1 MLNRRDFL
9 EYSLKSA
16 ILLGIGN
23 KLVPW
28 AGSLF
33 TLPPEDQVSLR
44 FAVVSDGHYGQPQT
58 QFDQMHDLVIQALN
72 REHSGRG
79 IDFTFVNGDL
89 FHDDPGF
96 LLPVKKKWDELAM
109 PYQVSHGN
117 HDKISEQGW
126 KDVFGNEW
134 HYSFKKKNC
143 SFLVLNT
150 ASPQGE
156 YICPDLEKTR
166 DMLKAHKKS
175 KHLFVFMHITPYKWS
190 GGGIECPD
198 ITALFNRHS
207 NIKAVFHGH
216 DHDIDEVRTKDGIH
230 YVFDAHVGGSWGLP
244 YSGYRI
250 VEVMKDGTILTYQ
263 MNAGLGKQ
271 MNSDKLGALV
281 QEMSR

>member
-16 ILLGIGN
+16 ILLTAGN
-23 KLVPW
+23 KLVHW
-28 AGSLF
+28 IGSLNS
-33 TLPPEDQVSLR
+33 LPSPDQVLLR

-72 REHSGRG
+72 REHAGRG

-89 FHDDPGF
+89 FHDDPAF

-117 HDKISEQGW
+117 HDKISEAEW
-126 KDVFGNEW
+126 KRVFGNEW
-134 HYSFKKKNC
+134 HYSFVKNDC

-150 ASPQGE
+150 ANEHGD
-156 YICPDLEKTR
+156 YACPDQHKAKA
-166 DMLKAHKKS
+166 MLKEHRKS
-175 KHLFVFMHITPYKWS
+175 KQLFIFMHITPYKWT
-190 GGGIECPD
+190 GGGIDCPD
-198 ITALFNRHS
+198 LTTLFGRHH

-216 DHDIDEVRTKDGIH
+216 DHDIDEMKTKDGIH
-230 YVFDAHVGGSWGLP
+230 YIFDAHVGGSWGLP

-263 MNAGLGKQ
+263 MNANLDQ
-271 MNSDKLGALV
+271 QVNTNII
-281 QEMSR
+281 